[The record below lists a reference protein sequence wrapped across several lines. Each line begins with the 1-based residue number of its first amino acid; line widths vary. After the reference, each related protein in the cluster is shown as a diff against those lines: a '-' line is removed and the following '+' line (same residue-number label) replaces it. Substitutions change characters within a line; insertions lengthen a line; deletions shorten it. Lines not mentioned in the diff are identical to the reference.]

1 MATEVLKKLDEVLS
15 DKTSL
20 KDVNDDV
27 QVLLEYAKSM
37 TDYIE
42 RINDNEF
49 AANRDFI
56 KSDYMSDEITKSTTA
71 IIMLNEYLDK
81 AVALLEKAQR

>member
-1 MATEVLKKLDEVLS
+1 MATEKLNKLDKVLS
-15 DKTSL
+15 DKTSP

-71 IIMLNEYLDK
+71 LIMLNEYLDK
-81 AVALLEKAQR
+81 AVALLVKAQR

>member
-1 MATEVLKKLDEVLS
+1 MENTKKI
-15 DKTSL
+15 TL
-20 KDVNDDV
+20 KDVNGDV

-49 AANRDFI
+49 AANREWV
-56 KSDYMSDEITKSTTA
+56 KSDYMSGEITKSTTA
-71 IIMLNEYLDK
+71 IFMLNEYLDK
-81 AVALLEKAQR
+81 AVKLLEDVE

>member
-1 MATEVLKKLDEVLS
+1 MATEALNKLDKVLS
-15 DKTSL
+15 DKTSP

-71 IIMLNEYLDK
+71 LIMLNEYLDK
-81 AVALLEKAQR
+81 AVALLVKAQR

>member
-1 MATEVLKKLDEVLS
+1 MENTKK
-15 DKTSL
+15 TTL
-20 KDVNDDV
+20 KDVNDDL

-49 AANRDFI
+49 AANREWV

-81 AVALLEKAQR
+81 AVKLLEDVE

>member
-1 MATEVLKKLDEVLS
+1 
-15 DKTSL
+15 
-20 KDVNDDV
+20 
-27 QVLLEYAKSM
+27 M

-81 AVALLEKAQR
+81 AVALLAKAQR

>member
-1 MATEVLKKLDEVLS
+1 MENTKK
-15 DKTSL
+15 TTL
-20 KDVNDDV
+20 KDVNDDL

-49 AANRDFI
+49 AANREWV

-81 AVALLEKAQR
+81 AVKLLDEVE

>member
-1 MATEVLKKLDEVLS
+1 MATEALKKLDEVLS

-56 KSDYMSDEITKSTTA
+56 KSEYMSDEITKSTTA

-81 AVALLEKAQR
+81 AVALLAKAQR